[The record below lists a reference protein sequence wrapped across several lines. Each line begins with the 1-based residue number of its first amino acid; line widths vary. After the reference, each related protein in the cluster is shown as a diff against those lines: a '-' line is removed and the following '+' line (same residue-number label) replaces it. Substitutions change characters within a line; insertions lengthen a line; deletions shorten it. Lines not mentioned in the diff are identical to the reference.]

1 MPNSNSSVANLID
14 FQNLNF
20 YLFFYSCE
28 DKCNL
33 FPVNNFWNSDI
44 HFYLTFNLCSTI
56 LNTSTGT
63 VFFLVFFKT
72 LPFRN

>member
-14 FQNLNF
+14 FQNFNF

-33 FPVNNFWNSDI
+33 FPVKNFWHSDI
-44 HFYLTFNLCSTI
+44 NFYLTFNLCSTAKNV
-56 LNTSTGT
+56 LNSKLNCAGQP
-63 VFFLVFFKT
+63 VQ
-72 LPFRN
+72 